1 MKYVLRFCFVLYVD
15 ICDSILFPLNYVC
28 AFAKKSVD
36 NIFLSIYNISLLFY
50 WHMYVYIYIYI
61 YIYIYTPFFLYSTDK
76 YIYMCVYVCVY
87 V

>member
-1 MKYVLRFCFVLYVD
+1 MKCVLRFCIVLYVD

-50 WHMYVYIYIYI
+50 LQNSI
-61 YIYIYTPFFLYSTDK
+61 FLYSTDK
-76 YIYMCVYVCVY
+76 YICVCVCVY
-87 V
+87 KILVIYT